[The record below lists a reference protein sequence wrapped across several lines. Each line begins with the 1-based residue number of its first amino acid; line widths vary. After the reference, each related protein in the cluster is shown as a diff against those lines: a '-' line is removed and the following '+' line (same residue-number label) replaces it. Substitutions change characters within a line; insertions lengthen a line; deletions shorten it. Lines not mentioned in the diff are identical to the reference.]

1 MNKHILIV
9 DDHRIVL
16 KGLVAIVRETLGNDV
31 RIDTACSGS
40 DAVMILKSQRYD
52 ILILDIGL
60 PDMDGVKLL
69 KSMKSLYPAM
79 AVIIHTIH
87 DQIWYMKEF
96 IKYGADAIIF
106 KNTDISEIADALRN
120 VIQGNSYLCQG
131 AKALKRVVG
140 DHQVL
145 TQREHQILTL
155 LAQGKT
161 SNEISVIL
169 GITVATVEFHRGHLL
184 EKFSARNVAD
194 LIVKAISTG
203 YLSLPLD

>member
-31 RIDTACSGS
+31 RIDTACSGA
-40 DAVMILKSQRYD
+40 DAVMILKSQRFD
-52 ILILDIGL
+52 VCILDIGL
-60 PDMDGVKLL
+60 PDMDGVRLL
-69 KSMKSLYPAM
+69 KAMKSQYPEM

-161 SNEISVIL
+161 SNEISGIL
-169 GITVATVEFHRGHLL
+169 DVTVPTVEFHRGHLL
-184 EKFSARNVAD
+184 EKFSARNAAD
-194 LIVKAISTG
+194 LIVKAISAG
-203 YLSLPLD
+203 YLTLPLD

>member
-9 DDHRIVL
+9 DDHGIVL
-16 KGLVAIVRETLGNDV
+16 KGLVAIVRETLGNDI

-52 ILILDIGL
+52 ICILDIGL

-79 AVIIHTIH
+79 AVIVHTVH

-96 IKYGADAIIF
+96 LKYGADAIIF
-106 KNTDISEIADALRN
+106 KNTDIGEIAEALRN
-120 VIQGNSYLCQG
+120 VIQGNSYLCHG
-131 AKALKRVVG
+131 AKALKHVAG
-140 DHQVL
+140 DHEVL
-145 TQREHQILTL
+145 TRREHQILTL

-161 SNEISVIL
+161 SNEIAGIL

>member
-52 ILILDIGL
+52 ICILDIGL

-79 AVIIHTIH
+79 AVIVHTVH

-96 IKYGADAIIF
+96 LRYGADAIIF
-106 KNTDISEIADALRN
+106 KNTDIGEIADALRN
-120 VIQGNSYLCQG
+120 VIQGNSYLCRD
-131 AKALKRVVG
+131 ARVLKRFAAE
-140 DHQVL
+140 HEVL
-145 TQREHQILTL
+145 TRRENQILTL
-155 LAQGKT
+155 LAHGKT
-161 SNEISVIL
+161 SNEISGIL
-169 GITVATVEFHRGHLL
+169 GVTVPTVEFHRGHLL
-184 EKFSARNVAD
+184 EKFSARNAAD

-203 YLSLPLD
+203 YLTLPLD